1 MFGIPWIPFWDICDK
16 DGKFYS
22 DCKLLNVIHFNGFFR
37 RECVSVK
44 FDESD
49 RAASVIL

>member
-16 DGKFYS
+16 DGAFYF
-22 DCKLLNVIHFNGFFR
+22 DCKLLSVIHFNGFFR
-37 RECVSVK
+37 RDCVSVK

-49 RAASVIL
+49 GVAFVIL